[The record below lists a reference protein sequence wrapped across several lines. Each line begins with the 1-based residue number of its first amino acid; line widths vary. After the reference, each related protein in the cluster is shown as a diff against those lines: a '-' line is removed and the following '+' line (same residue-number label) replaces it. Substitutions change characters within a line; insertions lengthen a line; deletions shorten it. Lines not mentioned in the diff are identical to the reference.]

1 MLRVFAKFDDEERA
15 LKAAGAL
22 IDHGV
27 GAEEFDLVGSPQL
40 KERLDGLT
48 TTTAADAVR
57 GASQGGTAGLALG
70 ALAGLASLF
79 IPGYG
84 LVIGSGALATAAA
97 AALGTGAAGVLT
109 GGVAGY
115 LQDMGVEEPIARD
128 FEDAVKDGAA
138 LILIETE
145 DQSRENEIVGLLNK
159 YRVDRLQLASLA
171 IEPT

>member
-97 AALGTGAAGVLT
+97 AALGTGAAGVRVYRQEGEGRNPPLDPSLVRGELLVGRCQA
-109 GGVAGY
+109 GGPA
-115 LQDMGVEEPIARD
+115 
-128 FEDAVKDGAA
+128 
-138 LILIETE
+138 
-145 DQSRENEIVGLLNK
+145 
-159 YRVDRLQLASLA
+159 
-171 IEPT
+171 